1 MLKAI
6 SKAIQAMFT
15 NNSRSEQISNTKE
28 IQKPVQKEVKD
39 TLSHIASSSFTFQT
53 IIAGEQGETLQ
64 HLGARNLLW
73 HVGGAIARH
82 PAIVNYGL
90 TRKEISEG
98 NGNTSQL
105 DGVLEKQPLDLETLL
120 KGFLFLTERLEDL
133 AEFEDYDT
141 RTGAPTN
148 PFAWYNIPTLES
160 YIRNFQNYRTERVN
174 TQRQDHARALGI
186 KQDLPKA
193 DVSSELD
200 ELVKNAMETLRGFM
214 PRIGDSSLED
224 LESIIA
230 DMKIDPLYIIHQS
243 AVGMLDRAKAALMAG
258 KAGYIDPEILAFAR
272 WTCRPQQG
280 MQAPQD

>member
-1 MLKAI
+1 MENAK
-6 SKAIQAMFT
+6 QALNFSFT
-15 NNSRSEQISNTKE
+15 DIISNEKG
-28 IQKPVQKEVKD
+28 EV
-39 TLSHIASSSFTFQT
+39 
-53 IIAGEQGETLQ
+53 LQ
-64 HLGARNLLW
+64 QLGARSLLW

-98 NGNTSQL
+98 NGNTTQL
-105 DGVLEKQPLDLETLL
+105 DGVIEKELLDLETLL
-120 KGFLFLTERLEDL
+120 KGFLYLTERLEDL
-133 AEFEDYDT
+133 ANFEDYDT

-148 PFAWYNIPTLES
+148 PFAWYKIPTLES

-193 DVSSELD
+193 DVSSEID

-214 PRIGDSSLED
+214 PRIGDSTLDD

-230 DMKIDPLYIIHQS
+230 DMKIDALYITHQS
-243 AVGMLDRAKAALMAG
+243 AVNMLDRAKASLMAG
-258 KAGYIDPEILAFAR
+258 KSGYIDAEILAFAR

-280 MQAPQD
+280 MQSPQD

>member
-1 MLKAI
+1 MENAK
-6 SKAIQAMFT
+6 QALNF
-15 NNSRSEQISNTKE
+15 SFSDIISNEKG
-28 IQKPVQKEVKD
+28 EV
-39 TLSHIASSSFTFQT
+39 
-53 IIAGEQGETLQ
+53 LQ
-64 HLGARNLLW
+64 QLGARSLLW

-98 NGNTSQL
+98 NGNTTQL
-105 DGVLEKQPLDLETLL
+105 DGVVEKEPLDLETLL
-120 KGFLFLTERLEDL
+120 KGFLYLTERLEDL

-141 RTGAPTN
+141 RTGAPIY
-148 PFAWYNIPTLES
+148 PFAWYKIPTLES

-193 DVSSELD
+193 DVSSEID

-214 PRIGDSSLED
+214 PRIGDSTLDD

-230 DMKIDPLYIIHQS
+230 DMKIDALYITHQS
-243 AVGMLDRAKAALMAG
+243 AVNMLDRAKASLMAG
-258 KAGYIDPEILAFAR
+258 KSGYIDAEILAFAR

>member
-1 MLKAI
+1 MENAK
-6 SKAIQAMFT
+6 QALNFSFSDIIT
-15 NNSRSEQISNTKE
+15 NEK
-28 IQKPVQKEVKD
+28 
-39 TLSHIASSSFTFQT
+39 
-53 IIAGEQGETLQ
+53 GETLQ
-64 HLGARNLLW
+64 QLGARSLLW

-98 NGNTSQL
+98 NGNTTQL
-105 DGVLEKQPLDLETLL
+105 DGVIEKQPLDLETLL
-120 KGFLFLTERLEDL
+120 KGFLYLTERLEDL
-133 AEFEDYDT
+133 AEYEDYDT

-148 PFAWYNIPTLES
+148 PFAWYKIPSLES
-160 YIRNFQNYRTERVN
+160 YIRNFQNYRTDRVN

-193 DVSSELD
+193 DVSSEID

-214 PRIGDSSLED
+214 PRIGDSTLDD

-230 DMKIDPLYIIHQS
+230 DMKIDALYITHQS
-243 AVGMLDRAKAALMAG
+243 AVNMLDRARASLLAG